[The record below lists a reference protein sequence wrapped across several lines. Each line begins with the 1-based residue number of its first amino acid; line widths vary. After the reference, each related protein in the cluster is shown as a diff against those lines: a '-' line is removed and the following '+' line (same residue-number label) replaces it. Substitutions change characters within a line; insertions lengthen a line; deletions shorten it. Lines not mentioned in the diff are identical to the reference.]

1 MTKWVEYLESIF
13 KNPEKMIRQR
23 IYPFKDISH
32 NLIDA
37 KNDDLKNMLI
47 NKIRSEYTNVKA
59 TLKLLKESNTKFQS
73 YFLSMKK

>member
-1 MTKWVEYLESIF
+1 MTKFVEYLESIF

-32 NLIDA
+32 KLIDA
-37 KNDDLKNMLI
+37 KNDDLKNLLI
-47 NKIRSEYTNVKA
+47 RNIKLEYRNVKA
-59 TLKLLKESNTKFQS
+59 KLRSLKESNTKFQS